1 MLSIV
6 RIRKPRKPQ
15 ERTAVTRDLLLRA
28 AEQVFA
34 RVGYEKA
41 QVEEIAVA
49 AGFSKGALY
58 AHFKSKEELF
68 LALYER
74 KTASYQAQ
82 LRQALESTPNR
93 EEKTDAFRSF
103 YINLSKEKDWALII
117 LEVKLFIRR
126 HPEVKVRLRQIDKQ
140 VGDGI
145 EQALIRHFG
154 NSARA
159 AGEALGGIFSALVL
173 EADLEPDILSERK
186 MRAMLGT
193 IFDTLLGL
201 RDQTKAS
208 SST

>member
-1 MLSIV
+1 M
-6 RIRKPRKPQ
+6 
-15 ERTAVTRDLLLRA
+15 TRDLLLSA

-68 LALYER
+68 LALYKV
-74 KTASYQAQ
+74 KTTGYLTK
-82 LRQALESTPNR
+82 LRHALDSAPTR
-93 EEKTDAFRSF
+93 DGKVDAFRSF
-103 YINLSKEKDWALII
+103 YIDMSRDKEWALIT

-126 HPEVKVRLRQIDKQ
+126 HPEVRVRLRQIDERA
-140 VGDGI
+140 GDSING
-145 EQALIRHFG
+145 ALTRLLG
-154 NSARA
+154 SPSRA

-173 EADLEPDILSERK
+173 EADLEPDVLSERK

-193 IFDTLLGL
+193 IFDAILGL
-201 RDQTKAS
+201 RDQAAQTKKAFK
-208 SST
+208 